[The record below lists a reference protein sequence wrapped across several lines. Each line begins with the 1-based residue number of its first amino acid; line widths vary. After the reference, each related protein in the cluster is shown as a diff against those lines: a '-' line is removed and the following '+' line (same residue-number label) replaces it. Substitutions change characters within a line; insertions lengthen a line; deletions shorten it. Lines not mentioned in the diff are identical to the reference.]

1 MLVCFCRRAEYVVLK
16 KLEIVCFI
24 RMQVAAEEDQKLRE
38 DLKVC
43 HVFALIFAK
52 TEICFLGII
61 IKYSDDFL
69 LLILL
74 LISY

>member
-1 MLVCFCRRAEYVVLK
+1 
-16 KLEIVCFI
+16 
-24 RMQVAAEEDQKLRE
+24 MQVAAEEDQKLRE